1 LPRYPAGCGL
11 YRLLRHQGSL
21 LICIRPRLPVP
32 GSSRFQANGSHR
44 DSRQVVW
51 SKRSSSSR
59 GQPTLRATATASGHN
74 GVNVSGASV
83 VVVAG
88 GRVVVVVVDV
98 EVVAGATVVVGA
110 GAVAGSGALARA
122 TPHPD
127 NTNTRMVL
135 ERVRTVSS

>member
-1 LPRYPAGCGL
+1 
-11 YRLLRHQGSL
+11 
-21 LICIRPRLPVP
+21 
-32 GSSRFQANGSHR
+32 
-44 DSRQVVW
+44 
-51 SKRSSSSR
+51 SSSSR

-88 GRVVVVVVDV
+88 GTVVVVVVVVVVDV
-98 EVVAGATVVVGA
+98 EVVAGVTVVVGA